1 MFIVGRFCRLR
12 WHENLPNLQVRT
24 ISGSENLDFI
34 LVPLLLLLWFRE
46 LELQPRSPTTTT
58 LGVQRTWSVS
68 VFGSISA
75 LRGSENLG
83 LARAPL
89 DLSILVGAENLGF
102 AVVPMAILSARFVE
116 RGGFHQ
122 RSRHLLGTLSS
133 CAARYV
139 WVVIIGLPIT
149 SQHLSNQTLVQ
160 PRVG

>member
-1 MFIVGRFCRLR
+1 MLIRQVFM
-12 WHENLPNLQVRT
+12 HNLPNLQVRT

-46 LELQPRSPTTTT
+46 LELQAHSPTTTT
-58 LGVQRTWSVS
+58 LGVQRTWSLS
-68 VFGSISA
+68 VFGSLCA

-83 LARAPL
+83 LALVPV

-116 RGGFHQ
+116 RGDFHQ

-133 CAARYV
+133 CM
-139 WVVIIGLPIT
+139 G
-149 SQHLSNQTLVQ
+149 
-160 PRVG
+160 